1 MHPRGSREFESP
13 TLYERPAPQTRLS
26 GPFLYQVNLVAEI
39 LEMGFHEEYAR
50 FRSYIMGF
58 DLVPSLID
66 VWCYARHIIEDQA
79 LEPGY
84 AAGFNPQTMRS
95 LKECLHPWDLDILAR
110 ELVLNAGSQP
120 TYNLRWWNDLASAI
134 NFVRHLDGAAYL
146 LRESPP
152 EDVMHEIHRIAHRQF
167 PWQMGMSGA
176 NPMIRVFKVF
186 GEAAVGAIV
195 ERELG
200 MTTRQFLQLGMAVS
214 GHFMRAWGISTE
226 RDYSVLGIS
235 QESSSAFFN
244 RITCTLPTLKEELS
258 KRQSYDCD
266 WLYVWNPLEA
276 TPLISFDPS
285 YPDRVL
291 CPIPRHLLRR
301 ASVGIFFDLVK
312 SKDLDNPFGNSFQT
326 YVGDLLRMFC
336 LPPKFSIAGEE
347 PYYISKNK
355 MHGTD
360 WILSDKTG
368 HIFIE
373 SKTKRLTVNAKTL
386 SDLVALDK
394 DLAIMAKAIVQHYKN
409 IRHALSG
416 KSKWKP
422 DGRPIYP

>member
-1 MHPRGSREFESP
+1 
-13 TLYERPAPQTRLS
+13 
-26 GPFLYQVNLVAEI
+26 LYQVNLVAEI

-235 QESSSAFFN
+235 QESSSAFL
-244 RITCTLPTLKEELS
+244 IGLPVLS
-258 KRQSYDCD
+258 
-266 WLYVWNPLEA
+266 
-276 TPLISFDPS
+276 
-285 YPDRVL
+285 
-291 CPIPRHLLRR
+291 RH
-301 ASVGIFFDLVK
+301 
-312 SKDLDNPFGNSFQT
+312 
-326 YVGDLLRMFC
+326 
-336 LPPKFSIAGEE
+336 
-347 PYYISKNK
+347 
-355 MHGTD
+355 
-360 WILSDKTG
+360 
-368 HIFIE
+368 
-373 SKTKRLTVNAKTL
+373 
-386 SDLVALDK
+386 
-394 DLAIMAKAIVQHYKN
+394 
-409 IRHALSG
+409 
-416 KSKWKP
+416 
-422 DGRPIYP
+422 